1 MKILLDPIFKSKDRV
16 YHYKYGWGTI
26 MDIHNGI
33 NERILI
39 EFDEVKNLIRE
50 MKSEG
55 NLLSFTE
62 YTLEGFS
69 QERPEPLPNRGDIV
83 WVRDFEDEEWGI
95 KHFSHKEINGG
106 YRASTYFNAKE
117 PTIWRYMTTKN
128 PYENESTTQ
137 IQN

>member
-1 MKILLDPIFKSKDRV
+1 MKIIIEPIFKSKDRV

-26 MDIHNGI
+26 MEIHNGI

-62 YTLEGFS
+62 YKLEGFS
-69 QERPEPLPNRGDIV
+69 QERPEKTPNKGDIV
-83 WVRDFEDEEWGI
+83 WI
-95 KHFSHKEINGG
+95 KEIDTKM
-106 YRASTYFNAKE
+106 YVPIVFMEAIEDLYVLTFNFISIKTMHKDFVE
-117 PTIWRYMTTKN
+117 TTN
-128 PYENESTTQ
+128 PYKDEK
-137 IQN
+137 I